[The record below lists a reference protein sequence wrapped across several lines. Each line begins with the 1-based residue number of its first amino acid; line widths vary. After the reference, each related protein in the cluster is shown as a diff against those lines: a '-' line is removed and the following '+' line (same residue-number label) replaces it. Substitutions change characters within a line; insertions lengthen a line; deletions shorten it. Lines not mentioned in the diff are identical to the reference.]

1 MGSKMLMA
9 GVGIAAGTLLGAT
22 AALALTGDLN
32 AKGMRKIGKNVQKS
46 ASKVRI
52 EM

>member
-9 GVGIAAGTLLGAT
+9 GVGIAA

-46 ASKVRI
+46 ASKVGI